1 MRVLPL
7 LALVFTLG
15 GCAATSD
22 VMRLDESTR
31 IPSEPSKVTVLLDE
45 PARAYTVIAMI
56 EVYDQGWG
64 LSLDELK
71 QSMVD
76 EVAALGGDAV
86 IVGTTTS
93 QSDTVLMPVG
103 NMYYGVNS
111 TEKKLIGKV
120 VVFADK

>member
-31 IPSEPSKVTVLLDE
+31 IPSEPSQVTVLLDE
-45 PARAYTVIAMI
+45 PARDYTIIAMI
-56 EVYDQGWG
+56 EVSDQGWG

-76 EVAALGGDAV
+76 EVAALGRDAV